1 MKQLL
6 SFLGSAL
13 LLTTPLTHAD
23 NLTTTTRDGVY
34 SFQLDAGSG
43 DVTINDLLNQKK
55 LTASKVCSKPVASV
69 LSVDEANLLI
79 ACAGDK
85 QIAYL
90 NTASFQVV
98 ATVAL
103 KFAPAGIARSGN
115 EQVAVIKDDSGTN
128 KAFLQIEQRALQ
140 ASAEGGTTG
149 SNPDS
154 AAAAKPEA
162 KTDAKPDAK
171 PDAKSNTSTAGKPN
185 QVIVLGTVHG
195 EHKKSKKYSLAI
207 LEKMIASIK
216 PDVVLAEIPPN
227 RFEAA
232 AAQFKKDGKISELR
246 VAVFPEYVDV
256 LFPLQKTMG
265 FRIVPVSAWNLA
277 MDAYREQALKRIQN
291 DPERKKE
298 WATLQATT
306 ALSNMRLKQG
316 GAQDDPVWIHTDAYD
331 AAVALE
337 TGAMNHFGK
346 ELGTGGWETIN
357 QAHYAHMTRWLDQH
371 ANEGKRVLIMFGAA
385 HKGWLLPQ
393 LKQRKDIEV
402 LPLQP
407 YLPKP

>member
-6 SFLGSAL
+6 CFLGTAL
-13 LLTTPLTHAD
+13 LLTTPLAHAQAPV
-23 NLTTTTRDGVY
+23 TTTRDGVY
-34 SFQLDAGSG
+34 SFQLDAASG

-55 LTASKVCSKPVASV
+55 LTASKVCNKPVASV

-103 KFAPAGIARSGN
+103 KFAPAGIVRSGN

-128 KAFLQIEQRALQ
+128 KAFLQIGQRALQ
-140 ASAEGGTTG
+140 ASAEDGKTG
-149 SNPDS
+149 SNPDP
-154 AAAAKPEA
+154 AAAKPEA
-162 KTDAKPDAK
+162 KADGK
-171 PDAKSNTSTAGKPN
+171 PDAKSNTSTTGKPN
-185 QVIVLGTVHG
+185 QVIVLGTLHG

-232 AAQFKKDGKISELR
+232 AAQFKQDGKISELR
-246 VAVFPEYVDV
+246 VAAFPEYVDV

-265 FRIVPVSAWNLA
+265 FRIVPVSAWNAA
-277 MDAYREQALKRIQN
+277 MDAYREQAWKEIQTN
-291 DPERKKE
+291 LGRRKE
-298 WATLQATT
+298 WATLQATV
-306 ALSNMRLKQG
+306 ALSQMRVKQG
-316 GAQDDPVWIHTDAYD
+316 GASDDPAWIHTDGYD
-331 AAVALE
+331 TAVAVESAAL
-337 TGAMNHFGK
+337 THFDK
-346 ELGTGGWETIN
+346 DLGPGGWETIN
-357 QAHYAHMTRWLDQH
+357 RAHYAHMTRWLDQH

-402 LPLQP
+402 LPLQQH
-407 YLPKP
+407 LPK

>member
-6 SFLGSAL
+6 CFLGTAL
-13 LLTTPLTHAD
+13 FLITPPAQAQAPV
-23 NLTTTTRDGVY
+23 TTTRDGVY
-34 SFQLDAGSG
+34 SFQLDAASG

-103 KFAPAGIARSGN
+103 KFVPAGIARSGN
-115 EQVAVIKDDSGTN
+115 EQVAVIQDESGTN
-128 KAFLQIEQRALQ
+128 KAFLRIEQRALQ
-140 ASAEGGTTG
+140 ASADDDKTG
-149 SNPDS
+149 SNPDP
-154 AAAAKPEA
+154 AATKREAKADAKTDIKPEA
-162 KTDAKPDAK
+162 KSD
-171 PDAKSNTSTAGKPN
+171 TSIVGKPN
-185 QVIVLGTVHG
+185 QVMVLGTLHG
-195 EHKKSKKYSLAI
+195 EHKKSKKYSLSI
-207 LEKMIASIK
+207 LEKMIAAIK

-265 FRIVPVSAWNLA
+265 FRIVPVSAWNVA
-277 MDAYREQALKRIQN
+277 MDGYREQTLKRIQN

-316 GAQDDPVWIHTDAYD
+316 GAQDDPAWIHTDAYD

-346 ELGTGGWETIN
+346 ELGPGGWETIN

-393 LKQRKDIEV
+393 LKQRKDIDV